1 MSRHGTMTPAVFQPA
16 IFFHP
21 AIAQLLR
28 LQSAGRVRRM
38 WGRFCQPR
46 RLVLSVIACVL
57 AVVWL
62 SNAALTVWLRE
73 AASPQTLRALLS
85 LGLVF
90 YAAWHFAKAAF
101 FRPES
106 QFDWTPAERDILV
119 AMPLRPRDLV
129 GYQLA
134 SVTATTILKSGLFTL
149 LLLPDLRCVP
159 LGLLGV
165 LLAMLTLEMLR
176 MAIEIGTWGMGRS
189 AFLAYRA
196 AVVAGLVAGGFAVG
210 AVIVRE
216 DALGGRLNAGEGLLR
231 RFLDLLVQLNE
242 SVFGYTALPFRPC
255 IDLVLADSLT
265 AANLG
270 LAALTLGL
278 VTGLAAAV
286 VGLYSLTS
294 RLVVARER
302 RSYRADDAARDVF
315 GSSTRNATEPPQQD
329 VLRLR
334 RIPRWGGAGALAWR
348 QLVGARR
355 HWGSLLTAMIAP
367 SVIACAPCFVIA
379 DPEVAFLATTGTL
392 AFYTFLLLP
401 TALRFDFRRDL
412 DRLATLKGLP
422 ITPAAAAIGQTVAPV
437 LIATLFQCGVLAFAI
452 AARSLPPHQLFTTML
467 VMIPLNVLVFGLD
480 NLIFLLYPYR
490 MQQEG
495 LEIFLRTILTF
506 TGKGLLF
513 TVGLMAMSAWGLA
526 AAALTHAIS
535 RWSGNPLNARAVFA
549 GGMIAGASAL
559 AAFVLYGVCRTYR
572 NMNPIEDVPR

>member
-1 MSRHGTMTPAVFQPA
+1 
-16 IFFHP
+16 
-21 AIAQLLR
+21 
-28 LQSAGRVRRM
+28 M

-46 RLVLSVIACVL
+46 RLVLSVVACVL

-62 SNAALTVWLRE
+62 SNAAMTVWLRE

-106 QFDWTPAERDILV
+106 PFDWTPAEHDILV

-129 GYQLA
+129 AYQLA
-134 SVTATTILKSGLFTL
+134 SVTATTILKAGLFTL
-149 LLLPDLRCVP
+149 LLLLDLRCVP

-165 LLAMLTLEMLR
+165 LLAMLTLEMVR
-176 MAIEIGTWGMGRS
+176 MASEIGTWGMSRS

-210 AVIVRE
+210 AVIVSA
-216 DALGGRLNAGEGLLR
+216 DALSGRLNAGEGLLR
-231 RFLDLLVQLNE
+231 RFLDMLVQLNE
-242 SVFGYTALPFRPC
+242 SVVGYAALPFRPF
-255 IDLVLADSLT
+255 IDLILADSLAT
-265 AANLG
+265 ANLG
-270 LAALTLGL
+270 VAG
-278 VTGLAAAV
+278 VTFGIVMGLAAAV
-286 VGLYSLTS
+286 IGLYSVTS
-294 RLVVARER
+294 RRVALRER
-302 RSYRADDAARDVF
+302 RSYRTKGALSDVF
-315 GSSTRNATEPPQQD
+315 ASSPQSERVPPQRAE
-329 VLRLR
+329 LRLR
-334 RIPRWGGAGALAWR
+334 HLPRWGGAGALAWR

-379 DPEVAFLATTGTL
+379 DAEVAFLATTGTL

-437 LIATLFQCGVLAFAI
+437 LIATVFQFGVLAFAI
-452 AARSLPPHQLFTTML
+452 AARSLPPHQLFTAML
-467 VMIPLNVLVFGLD
+467 VMIPINVLVFGLD

-513 TVGLMAMSAWGLA
+513 TLGLMAMSAWGLA
-526 AAALTHAIS
+526 AAALTHGIS
-535 RWSGNPLNARAVFA
+535 RWTGSPLNAPTVFA
-549 GGMIAGASAL
+549 GGMIAGASSL
-559 AAFVLYGVCRTYR
+559 AALVLYGVCRTYR

>member
-1 MSRHGTMTPAVFQPA
+1 
-16 IFFHP
+16 
-21 AIAQLLR
+21 
-28 LQSAGRVRRM
+28 M

-46 RLVLSVIACVL
+46 RLVLSVVACVL
-57 AVVWL
+57 AVAWL
-62 SNAALTVWLRE
+62 GNAAMTVWLRE
-73 AASPQTLRALLS
+73 TASPPTLRALLS
-85 LGLVF
+85 LGLVL
-90 YAAWHFAKAAF
+90 YAAWHFAQAAF
-101 FRPES
+101 FRPDS
-106 QFDWTPAERDILV
+106 PFDWTPAEREILV

-129 GYQLA
+129 AYQLA
-134 SVTATTILKSGLFTL
+134 SITVTTILKAGLFTL

-159 LGLLGV
+159 LGLVGV
-165 LLAMLTLEMLR
+165 LLAMMTLEMLR
-176 MAIEIGTWGMGRS
+176 MAIEIATWGMGKS

-196 AVVAGLVAGGFAVG
+196 VVLAGLVAGGFAVG

-216 DALGGRLNAGEGLLR
+216 DAFGGRLNVGEGLLH
-231 RFLDLLVQLNE
+231 RFLNILVRLND
-242 SVFGYTALPFRPC
+242 SVFGYAALPFRPF
-255 IDLVLADSLT
+255 IDLTLADSLT
-265 AANLG
+265 AAKVG
-270 LAALTLGL
+270 LAAATLAA

-286 VGLYSLTS
+286 VGLYAATS
-294 RLVVARER
+294 RRVAERER
-302 RSYRADDAARDVF
+302 RNYRPNGAVRVVF
-315 GSSTRNATEPPQQD
+315 AGSTHNEPVQPQRAEFR
-329 VLRLR
+329 LRLR
-334 RIPRWGGAGALAWR
+334 HIPHWGGAGALVWR

-355 HWGSLLTAMIAP
+355 HWGSLLTAMVAP

-422 ITPAAAAIGQTVAPV
+422 ITPEAAAISQTLAPV
-437 LIATLFQCGVLAFAI
+437 LIATLFQSGVLAFAI
-452 AARSLPPHQLFTTML
+452 AARSLPPHQLFTAML

-513 TVGLMAMSAWGLA
+513 AVGLAVMSAWGLA
-526 AAALTHAIS
+526 AGALTHGIS
-535 RWSGNPLNARAVFA
+535 GWTDSPVNAYAVFA
-549 GGMIAGASAL
+549 GGMIAGASLL
-559 AAFVLYGVCRTYR
+559 AALVLYGLCRTYR

>member
-1 MSRHGTMTPAVFQPA
+1 
-16 IFFHP
+16 
-21 AIAQLLR
+21 
-28 LQSAGRVRRM
+28 M

-46 RLVLSVIACVL
+46 RLVLSVVACVL
-57 AVVWL
+57 AVIRL
-62 SNAALTVWLRE
+62 SNAAMTIWLRE
-73 AASPQTLRALLS
+73 TASSQTLRALLS
-85 LGLVF
+85 LGLLF

-101 FRPES
+101 FRPEC

-129 GYQLA
+129 AYQLA
-134 SVTATTILKSGLFTL
+134 SVTATTILKAGLFTL

-159 LGLLGV
+159 LGLLGI

-210 AVIVRE
+210 AVIVRA
-216 DALGGRLNAGEGLLR
+216 DAIDGRLNAGDGLLR
-231 RFLDLLVQLNE
+231 RLLDTLVQLNE
-242 SVFGYTALPFRPC
+242 SVVGYAALPFRPF
-255 IDLVLADSLT
+255 IDLILADGLT

-270 LAALTLGL
+270 LAAVTLGI

-286 VGLYSLTS
+286 IGLYSLTS
-294 RLVVARER
+294 RLVIARER
-302 RSYRADDAARDVF
+302 RSYRASDAARDVF
-315 GSSTRNATEPPQQD
+315 ARSARNVSVPPQRD

-379 DPEVAFLATTGTL
+379 DAGVAFLATTGTL

-422 ITPAAAAIGQTVAPV
+422 ITPAAAAIGQTLAPV
-437 LIATLFQCGVLAFAI
+437 LIATLFQFGVLAFAI
-452 AARSLPPHQLFTTML
+452 AARSLPPHQLLTAML
-467 VMIPLNVLVFGLD
+467 VMIPVNVLVFGLD

-513 TVGLMAMSAWGLA
+513 TLGLMAMSAWGLA
-526 AAALTHAIS
+526 AAALTHGIS
-535 RWSGNPLNARAVFA
+535 RWTGSPLNAHTVFA
-549 GGMIAGASAL
+549 GGMIAGASSL
-559 AAFVLYGVCRTYR
+559 AALVLYGVCRTYR